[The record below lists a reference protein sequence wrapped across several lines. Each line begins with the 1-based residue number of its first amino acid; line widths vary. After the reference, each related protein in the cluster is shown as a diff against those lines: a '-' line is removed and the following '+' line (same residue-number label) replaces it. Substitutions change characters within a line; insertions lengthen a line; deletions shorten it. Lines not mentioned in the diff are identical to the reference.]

1 MVSGHSKIIKSD
13 GTPIDEVEKSV
24 ATALKELEATEK
36 SIAELY
42 IVGAKELDF
51 GGKKCI
57 VVYVPVPQ
65 LKQFQKVH
73 EQITRN
79 LEKKFGGTHIV
90 FIAKRRILPKP
101 QRGKKHRP
109 SKQVRTRSRTLTA
122 VHEAILNDL
131 VFPAEVVGKRIRV
144 KLDGKK
150 LMKIHLDKSQEN
162 FVGHKVETFTH
173 VYKALTGS
181 DAVFEFQAQL
191 F

>member
-1 MVSGHSKIIKSD
+1 MVAELTKIIKSD
-13 GTPIDEVEKSV
+13 GAPVDEVEKSV
-24 ATALKELEATEK
+24 AIALKELESTEK

-57 VVYVPVPQ
+57 VIYVPVPQ

-90 FIAKRRILPKP
+90 FVAKRRILPKP
-101 QRGKKHRP
+101 QRGKKFRP
-109 SKQVRTRSRTLTA
+109 SKQVRTRSRTLTT

-150 LMKIHLDKSQEN
+150 LMKVHLDKSQEN
-162 FVGHKVETFTH
+162 FVGHKVETFTQ
-173 VYKALTGS
+173 VYKSLTGK
-181 DAVFEFQAQL
+181 DAVFEFQAPL